1 MKQFSFS
8 ALKTSYDRCI
18 DWILQG
24 KRQYFSCYLPRH
36 ISFIIYGFFKL
47 FYSGIKIHE
56 DQVKSLRQ
64 LPEDAVIVYVHKT
77 KSYFEWLFYYTRFH
91 QLNLKAPE
99 IGCDYRIFFWQ
110 PLMRLVR
117 ILIFHLDYFFRHFS
131 LPNPYDSGFIQDKL
145 TTGTSALVPLVEDN
159 GFYRRFV
166 KSKTDPVRYL
176 VEIQQ
181 TMKKP
186 IVIVPLVMF
195 FSNFPDRSTSPLL

>member
-8 ALKTSYDRCI
+8 ALNTSYRRCI

-36 ISFIIYGFFKL
+36 ISFIITGFLKL
-47 FYSGIKIHE
+47 FYSGIKLQE
-56 DQVKSLRQ
+56 DQVKSLQQ

-77 KSYFEWLFYYTRFH
+77 KSYFEWLFYYTRFQ
-91 QLNLKAPE
+91 QLNLKVPE

-117 ILIFHLDYFFRHFS
+117 IIVFHLDYFFHNFA
-131 LPNPYDSGFIQDKL
+131 LPSPYASGFIQEKL
-145 TTGTSALVPLVEDN
+145 AAGTSALISLMEDN
-159 GFYRRFV
+159 GFYQRFV
-166 KSKTDPVRYL
+166 KSRTDPVRHL

-181 TMKKP
+181 TMEKP

-195 FSNFPDRSTSPLL
+195 FSKFPDRSE